1 VLGGQGKGG
10 NWDQKAGRFGRP
22 GLKETNQT
30 KHHLIAAKSKRAS
43 RKREKGGGDGTARL
57 GRQEKQHTYM
67 ASCSL
72 IGP

>member
-1 VLGGQGKGG
+1 VI
-10 NWDQKAGRFGRP
+10 WTP

-30 KHHLIAAKSKRAS
+30 KDLIAAKSKRAS